1 MSTPRAIKISE
12 LSRTTEIPLA
22 TIKFYLRER
31 LLPPGERI
39 GPNQAVYGAEHV
51 SRLRLIRTMRD
62 VGGLSIATI
71 RDILRH
77 ADDAPDSSILAH
89 VTDAIAD
96 HPGPT
101 IAPSLTEGPDRVSA
115 DEEVDTVLARLGWDI
130 RPESRVRARLVD
142 ALMALRA
149 TVEPDVPVE
158 ALEFYAHT
166 ALDLARQ
173 ERREGISHLEGGID
187 GIVQGVV
194 AGTILWEMVF
204 TTMRRLA
211 HEHLGDSGAYDD
223 WLATW
228 RRDQRDT
235 SGEASDPG

>member
-1 MSTPRAIKISE
+1 MSTAEAVKISD
-12 LSRTTEIPLA
+12 LSRKTDVPLA
-22 TIKFYLRER
+22 TIKFYLREG
-31 LLPPGERI
+31 LLPPGKRV
-39 GPNQAVYGAEHV
+39 GPNQAVYGPEHV

-77 ADDAPDSSILAH
+77 ADSSPDASILAH

-96 HPGPT
+96 HPGPI
-101 IAPSLTEGPDRVSA
+101 IAPSLTQGPTRDRA
-115 DEEVDTVLARLGWDI
+115 EDEVEAVLDRLGWDI
-130 RPESRVRARLVD
+130 RRDSHTRARLVD

-149 TVEPDVPVE
+149 TVEPDVPPEV
-158 ALEFYAHT
+158 LEFYAQT
-166 ALDLARQ
+166 ALDLARA
-173 ERREGISHLEGGID
+173 ERQHGISHLEGGID

-223 WLATW
+223 WLSTW
-228 RRDQRDT
+228 RAQHRSSET
-235 SGEASDPG
+235 AS

>member
-1 MSTPRAIKISE
+1 MKISE
-12 LSRTTEIPLA
+12 LSLKADIPLA
-22 TIKFYLRER
+22 TIKFYLREG

-39 GPNQAVYGAEHV
+39 GPNQAIYGTGHL

-62 VGGLSIATI
+62 IGGLSIATI
-71 RDILRH
+71 RDILQH
-77 ADDAPDSSILAH
+77 ADEAFGPSVLAY

-96 HPGPT
+96 RPGPT
-101 IAPSLTEGPDRVSA
+101 IAPSLTTGPDRVRA
-115 DEEVDTVLARLGWDI
+115 EEEVDMVLSRLQWDI

-142 ALMALRA
+142 ALMAIRA

-158 ALEFYAHT
+158 VLEFYAR
-166 ALDLARQ
+166 AAVDLARHERQ
-173 ERREGISHLEGGID
+173 EGMSHLEGGMD

-228 RRDQRDT
+228 RRQQQDAGT
-235 SGEASDPG
+235 SATAHSS